1 MTGDA
6 PPLLVTIS
14 GPSGVGK
21 DSLMRALAESD
32 PRLERVVTATSRP
45 PRSDEED
52 GVAYFFLTKNEFERR
67 VATGDFVEHAEV
79 HGDYKGVLKA
89 ELERILRDG
98 RDPLLQV
105 DVQGAA
111 TIRSLIPQALTIFVK
126 PESMEA
132 LIERRKRRG
141 SMSDEEAERR
151 AQDAHDELARADEF
165 DHVVINKTGDLSDS
179 VEEVARIIAEE
190 RSRSGR
196 EAPSL
201 PA

>member
-1 MTGDA
+1 
-6 PPLLVTIS
+6 
-14 GPSGVGK
+14 
-21 DSLMRALAESD
+21 MRALAESD